1 MEHDHVKNAID
12 IGAIAGLAGV
22 LTGILPVVTTWLSFL
37 WVCLRI
43 YETKTVQ
50 RLIHGKQN
58 DSNNNSL

>member
-12 IGAIAGLAGV
+12 IGAIVGLAGV

-50 RLIHGKQN
+50 RLIHGKQ
-58 DSNNNSL
+58 DDTNNNSF